1 MAMQVEYRVTVTGLE
16 EAAAA
21 AEAAGRSA
29 AQASNAVNGLQ
40 SGASRALPILT
51 TSLRA
56 VNSTRLAVEQTAK
69 ALATMN
75 PEAVLYALLNMASVV
90 TSLTRLMRTLRESTA
105 VASAAQA
112 VLATLTGRWWL
123 IPLAL
128 AAGALVYSRVQAM
141 QSGGPVRET
150 GLYVLHRGEY
160 VVPARSVTSY
170 GPIFVT
176 FERQPRE
183 GADAEEWLRRLGPRV
198 AEEARRGA

>member
-1 MAMQVEYRVTVTGLE
+1 MQVEYRVTVTGLE

-69 ALATMN
+69 ALVTMN

>member
-69 ALATMN
+69 ALVTMN

>member
-1 MAMQVEYRVTVTGLE
+1 LAMQVEYRVTVTGLE
-16 EAAAA
+16 EATAA

-29 AQASNAVNGLQ
+29 AQASAAVGGLQ
-40 SGASRALPILT
+40 SGASRALPVLT

-75 PEAVLYALLNMASVV
+75 PEAVFYALLNMASAV
-90 TSLTRLMRTLRESTA
+90 TSIIRLMRTLRESTA
-105 VASAAQA
+105 VTSAAQA
-112 VLATLTGRWWL
+112 VLAALTGRWWL

-150 GLYVLHRGEY
+150 GLYLLHRGEY
-160 VVPARSVTSY
+160 VLPTRSVTSY

-183 GADAEEWLRRLGPRV
+183 GADADEWLRRLGPRV
-198 AEEARRGA
+198 AEEARRGS

>member
-1 MAMQVEYRVTVTGLE
+1 LAMQVEYRVTVTGLE

-69 ALATMN
+69 ALVTMN

>member
-1 MAMQVEYRVTVTGLE
+1 LAMQVEYRVTVTGLE

-75 PEAVLYALLNMASVV
+75 PEAVLYALLNMASAV
-90 TSLTRLMRTLRESTA
+90 TSLTRMMRALRESTA

-112 VLATLTGRWWL
+112 VLAALTGRWWL

-141 QSGGPVRET
+141 QSGGPVGET
-150 GLYVLHRGEY
+150 GLYLLHRGEY